1 LAPADAL
8 QHRPP
13 DGIGLF
19 GAVQSYFCDVAHDG
33 QRFLANG
40 EGADVQAVV
49 PSATLA
55 INWLS
60 SSTNRYEECLLSSL
74 KRASCD
80 GSDCSREVA
89 QDGAIS
95 GLKIGRQIG
104 VSD

>member
-1 LAPADAL
+1 MVCVGSVLRVLSNGQEPALKVGAPQTL
-8 QHRPP
+8 FGTGPP

-60 SSTNRYEECLLSSL
+60 SSTNQYEERPYCP
-74 KRASCD
+74 
-80 GSDCSREVA
+80 
-89 QDGAIS
+89 
-95 GLKIGRQIG
+95 
-104 VSD
+104 